1 MSTLY
6 LTRDEV
12 EPACE
17 HDALEYGEEG
27 WYCVECRE
35 FARVKGFDSRALEGA
50 HGGGESE
57 APSLDPSPRAH
68 LAVNEAPPT
77 SPTPCVDVTLRAMH
91 AGYPMVSALPEEPV
105 CPHGPDCD
113 LEPEDCPRDDEGVP
127 VPYVPGA
134 RVEDLEPESPSRTFD
149 PSELAEMVGP
159 PWGEAADELRRDI
172 RRLFGPGRGPITE
185 SRHVNGMT
193 YPEDR
198 APLPTP
204 GAPLRPEDR
213 LAMSAEV
220 AHALRSGLHVAVD
233 LVESAEEPAQQL
245 AALDRLVKLASAL
258 DRASTNSHVQGE
270 DTAATVS
277 GVSLSS

>member
-12 EPACE
+12 EPTCE
-17 HDALEYGEEG
+17 HDALEYGQEG
-27 WYCVECRE
+27 WYCVECQNI
-35 FARVKGFDSRALEGA
+35 ARVKGSGEYALEGA
-50 HGGGESE
+50 YSE
-57 APSLDPSPRAH
+57 EGSHASSLDPSPC
-68 LAVNEAPPT
+68 LASEVNKPLP
-77 SPTPCVDVTLRAMH
+77 SPPTPCVEVTERAI
-91 AGYPMVSALPEEPV
+91 PDEPA
-105 CPHGPDCD
+105 HHWRI
-113 LEPEDCPRDDEGVP
+113 EPGVP
-127 VPYVPGA
+127 VAYVPGA
-134 RVEDLEPESPSRTFD
+134 RAEDMEPESPSRTYT
-149 PSELAEMVGP
+149 
-159 PWGEAADELRRDI
+159 I
-172 RRLFGPGRGPITE
+172 REP
-185 SRHVNGMT
+185 RHINGMV

-198 APLPTP
+198 EPVTPPPTP

-220 AHALRSGLHVAVD
+220 AYALRSGLHCAVD
-233 LVESAEEPAQQL
+233 LVESADEPAQQL

>member
-12 EPACE
+12 EPTCE
-17 HDALEYGEEG
+17 HDALEYGQEG
-27 WYCVECRE
+27 WYCVECQTM
-35 FARVKGFDSRALEGA
+35 ARVKGFESRGLEGA
-50 HGGGESE
+50 HSEEGSE
-57 APSLDPSPRAH
+57 APSLDPSPRVVS
-68 LAVNEAPPT
+68 AVNEAPPS

-91 AGYPMVSALPEEPV
+91 AGYPMVSVPPDEPV

-113 LEPEDCPRDDEGVP
+113 LEPEDCPRDGEGVP

-134 RVEDLEPESPSRTFD
+134 RVEDLEPESPSRTYHLD
-149 PSELAEMVGP
+149 GP
-159 PWGEAADELRRDI
+159 
-172 RRLFGPGRGPITE
+172 
-185 SRHVNGMT
+185 RHVNGMV

-198 APLPTP
+198 APLPAV

-233 LVESAEEPAQQL
+233 LVESADEPAQQL